1 MGTPVEVLV
10 SQFEQLLDEQDYS
23 SAIALIT
30 GAPEVMDSDNLTKQ
44 LAYQFARSLIVER
57 FVGMDK
63 PHELVELNLFYA
75 NETEFGEEFAIDT
88 TYNGRLTF
96 LPWFI
101 QWRSYTILVRLE
113 VFENGNQF
121 LAEISNCMPNYEGT
135 IYNAESLQQASEM
148 NPEFLS
154 NARKWCL
161 ETLKDEFVYYD
172 ASLDDEITELNECHP
187 GSWYSFSNLNVNS
200 EEQLSLPCASCGETL
215 IICEQTPCRRNFF
228 SGHTSFNADVDVV
241 ACEGTTEKLDGF
253 EKILIAVSV
262 FGGEVMVPLATR
274 TPTIEGTLNLYKNDQ
289 DGKVR
294 LLLAD
299 ARLEDWQGNSVEEG
313 DFEVIESEFFEITH
327 PLLAEGEYLVVSWR
341 NAQEVSDEMCFLWG
355 LYRAKA
361 RKTIEQA
368 LK

>member
-1 MGTPVEVLV
+1 MGTQVEELV
-10 SQFEQLLDEQDYS
+10 SQFEQFLDEQDYT

-30 GAPEVMDSDNLTKQ
+30 GTPEVMESDNLTKQ

-63 PHELVELNLFYA
+63 PHELVDLNLFYA

-113 VFENGNQF
+113 VFESGNPF
-121 LAEISNCMPNYEGT
+121 LAELSNCMPNYEGS
-135 IYNAESLQQASEM
+135 IYNAESLQQASEL
-148 NPEFLS
+148 NPGFLA
-154 NARKWCL
+154 NARRWCL

-172 ASLDDEITELNECHP
+172 SAFGENEFLKQCRT
-187 GSWYSFSNLNVNS
+187 GSWYSFSNLNFIS
-200 EEQLSLPCASCGETL
+200 QEQLSSPCASCGETL
-215 IICEQTPCRRNFF
+215 IICEQSPCRRAYF
-228 SGHTSFNADVDVV
+228 SGHTSFNAEIDVV
-241 ACEGTTEKLDGF
+241 ACESETEELDGF

-262 FGGEVMVPLATR
+262 FGGEVMGPLATR
-274 TPTIEGTLNLYKNDQ
+274 TPMIEGILNLYKNDQ

-294 LLLAD
+294 LLLGD
-299 ARLEDWQGNSVEEG
+299 ARLDDWQGNSVEEG
-313 DFEVIESEFFEITH
+313 DFEVFESEFCEITH

-341 NAQEVSDEMCFLWG
+341 NAAEVGDETCFLWG
-355 LYRAKA
+355 LYRENA

>member
-1 MGTPVEVLV
+1 MGTQVEELV
-10 SQFEQLLDEQDYS
+10 SQFEHFLDEQDYTG
-23 SAIALIT
+23 AIALIT
-30 GAPEVMDSDNLTKQ
+30 GTPEVMESDNLTKQ

-57 FVGMDK
+57 HVGMDQ
-63 PHELVELNLFYA
+63 PHELEDLGLFYEK
-75 NETEFGEEFAIDT
+75 ETKFGQEFAIDT

-113 VFENGNQF
+113 VFESGNPF
-121 LAEISNCMPNYEGT
+121 LAELSNCMPNYEGS
-135 IYNAESLQQASEM
+135 IYNAESLQQASEL
-148 NPEFLS
+148 NPGFLS
-154 NARKWCL
+154 NARNWCL
-161 ETLKDEFVYYD
+161 QTLKDEFVYYD
-172 ASLDDEITELNECHP
+172 ASFDDELIELKECHP

-200 EEQLSLPCASCGETL
+200 EDQLSLPCASCGETL
-215 IICEQTPCRRNFF
+215 IICEQTPCRRNYF
-228 SGHTSFNADVDVV
+228 SGHTSFNANIDVV
-241 ACEGTTEKLDGF
+241 ACESTTEKLDGF

-262 FGGEVMVPLATR
+262 FGGEVMGPLATR
-274 TPTIEGTLNLYKNDQ
+274 TPMIEGTLNLYKNDQ

-294 LLLAD
+294 LLLGD
-299 ARLEDWQGNSVEEG
+299 ARLDDWQGNSVEEG

-341 NAQEVSDEMCFLWG
+341 NAQEVSDEVCFLWG

-361 RKTIEQA
+361 RTTIEQA

>member
-1 MGTPVEVLV
+1 MGTQVEELV
-10 SQFEQLLDEQDYS
+10 SQFEQFLDEQDYT

-30 GAPEVMDSDNLTKQ
+30 GTPEVMESDNLTKQ

-57 FVGMDK
+57 FVGMDE
-63 PHELVELNLFYA
+63 PHGLVDMGLFHS

-101 QWRSYTILVRLE
+101 QWRSFSILVRLE
-113 VFENGNQF
+113 VFENGNPF
-121 LAEISNCMPNYEGT
+121 LAELSNCMPNYEGT
-135 IYNAESLQQASEM
+135 IYNVESLQLASEL
-148 NPEFLS
+148 NPGFLS

-161 ETLKDEFVYYD
+161 EILKNEEVYYYS
-172 ASLDDEITELNECHP
+172 AFGENEFLKRCRT
-187 GSWYSFSNLNVNS
+187 GSWYSFSNLNVIS
-200 EEQLSLPCASCGETL
+200 QSQLSSPCASCGETL
-215 IICEQTPCRRNFF
+215 VICKTHPCLRNFY
-228 SGHTSFNADVDVV
+228 SGHTDYNAEIDVV
-241 ACEGTTEKLDGF
+241 ACESETEELDGF

-262 FGGEVMVPLATR
+262 FSGEVMVPLATR
-274 TPTIEGTLNLYKNDQ
+274 TPTIEGTLNLYKNEQ

-299 ARLEDWQGNSVEEG
+299 DRLEEDWQGNSAEEYY
-313 DFEVIESEFFEITH
+313 FEVIESEFFEITH

-361 RKTIEQA
+361 RETIEQA

>member
-1 MGTPVEVLV
+1 MGTQVEDLV
-10 SQFEQLLDEQDYS
+10 NRFEEFLDEQDYT

-30 GAPEVMDSDNLTKQ
+30 GTPEVMESDNLTKQ
-44 LAYQFARSLIVER
+44 LAHQFARSLIVEWWL
-57 FVGMDK
+57 GLDE
-63 PHELVELNLFYA
+63 PHELEDLGLFYA
-75 NETEFGEEFAIDT
+75 KETKFGQEFAIDT

-113 VFENGNQF
+113 VFENGNPF
-121 LAEISNCMPNYEGT
+121 LAELSNCMQTYFAV
-135 IYNAESLQQASEM
+135 YNVESLQLASDL
-148 NPEFLS
+148 NPRFLS

-161 ETLKDEFVYYD
+161 EILKNEEVYYYS
-172 ASLDDEITELNECHP
+172 AFGENEFLKSCRT
-187 GSWYSFSNLNVNS
+187 GSWYSFSNLNFIS
-200 EEQLSLPCASCGETL
+200 QEQLSSPCASCGETL

-228 SGHTSFNADVDVV
+228 SGHTHFSAETDVV
-241 ACEGTTEKLDGF
+241 ACESDYEKLDGF

-262 FGGEVMVPLATR
+262 FSREVMVPLATR
-274 TPTIEGTLNLYKNDQ
+274 IPTIEGTLNLYKNEQ

-294 LLLAD
+294 LLLGD
-299 ARLEDWQGNSVEEG
+299 ASLDDWQGNYVEEG
-313 DFEVIESEFFEITH
+313 DFEVFESEFCEITH

-341 NAQEVSDEMCFLWG
+341 NAAEVGDETCFLWG
-355 LYRAKA
+355 LYRDNA